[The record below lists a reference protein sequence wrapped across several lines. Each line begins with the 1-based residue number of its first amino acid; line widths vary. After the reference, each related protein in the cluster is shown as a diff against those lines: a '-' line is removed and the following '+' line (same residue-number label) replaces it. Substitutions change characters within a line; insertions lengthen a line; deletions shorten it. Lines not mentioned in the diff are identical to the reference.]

1 MEPPY
6 NEPLYKCTTK
16 SLGIANDFL
25 YPSNGKIY
33 GKVLPPVPWPFVISR
48 FHSAGECGRDQY
60 YRDTF
65 VLLGGH
71 VFCVQG
77 PKRTL
82 WQRPHL
88 VPVHGDGVWYSL
100 GTSVNT
106 CGWFLLS
113 THARIIGQCP
123 STRSRPCFRAL
134 TRYAPNPS
142 VYTSFFLFYFF
153 IFGVIN
159 RFALPARFV
168 YELKFRNGVCQGEIK
183 YL

>member
-1 MEPPY
+1 MEKY
-6 NEPLYKCTTK
+6 FLQ
-16 SLGIANDFL
+16 SLGPSL
-25 YPSNGKIY
+25 YRGST
-33 GKVLPPVPWPFVISR
+33 VLENAVGINIIGTLVYCWVVM
-48 FHSAGECGRDQY
+48 HSV
-60 YRDTF
+60 YRA
-65 VLLGGH
+65 
-71 VFCVQG
+71 

-134 TRYAPNPS
+134 SRYAPNPS
-142 VYTSFFLFYFF
+142 VYTSFFFILFFYFR
-153 IFGVIN
+153 GN
-159 RFALPARFV
+159 QPLCTPC
-168 YELKFRNGVCQGEIK
+168 KVC
-183 YL
+183 L

>member
-1 MEPPY
+1 MEKY
-6 NEPLYKCTTK
+6 FLQ
-16 SLGIANDFL
+16 SLGPSL
-25 YPSNGKIY
+25 YRGST
-33 GKVLPPVPWPFVISR
+33 VLENAVGINIIGTLLYCWVVMYSV
-48 FHSAGECGRDQY
+48 
-60 YRDTF
+60 YRA
-65 VLLGGH
+65 
-71 VFCVQG
+71 

-159 RFALPARFV
+159 RFALPAKFV
-168 YELKFRNGVCQGEIK
+168 YELKFRNGICQGEIK